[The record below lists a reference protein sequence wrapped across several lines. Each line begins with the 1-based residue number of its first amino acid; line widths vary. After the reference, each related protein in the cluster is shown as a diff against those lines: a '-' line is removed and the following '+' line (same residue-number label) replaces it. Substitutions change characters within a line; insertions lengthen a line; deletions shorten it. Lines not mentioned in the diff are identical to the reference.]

1 MANVL
6 IIGAGIGGLCT
17 AVRLLK
23 KGFNVTIIEKEFSVG
38 GKINLDGN
46 EDFRFDL
53 TASIMMIPDIYLEV
67 LKDMKEKDIEL
78 IKLEPI
84 YSVHYYD
91 GTSI

>member
-38 GKINLDGN
+38 GKINCFYYL
-46 EDFRFDL
+46 FR
-53 TASIMMIPDIYLEV
+53 T
-67 LKDMKEKDIEL
+67 
-78 IKLEPI
+78 
-84 YSVHYYD
+84 
-91 GTSI
+91 